1 MSSDEEASVIIEEEF
16 KASTSLKAS
25 PLKKEGDYLLHRADR
40 LRKRRTFIQSTKT
53 QLPFDQLQTIIKD
66 LQLNLLSFDADNTTL
81 ILKQAK
87 LQRDLSKY
95 DVFDTLMSRVTH
107 PLL

>member
-16 KASTSLKAS
+16 KASTPQKQS

-40 LRKRRTFIQSTKT
+40 LRKRRTFIQSSKH
-53 QLPFDQLQTIIKD
+53 QLSFDQLQSVIKD
-66 LQLNLLSFDADNTTL
+66 LQHKLISFDADNTTL

-87 LQRDLSKY
+87 L
-95 DVFDTLMSRVTH
+95 
-107 PLL
+107 